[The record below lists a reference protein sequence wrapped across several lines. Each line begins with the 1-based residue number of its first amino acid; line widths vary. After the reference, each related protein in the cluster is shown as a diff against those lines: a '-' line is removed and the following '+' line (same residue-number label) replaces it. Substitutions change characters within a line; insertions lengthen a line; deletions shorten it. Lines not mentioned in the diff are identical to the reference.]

1 MSTLPF
7 EKRKS
12 ASLICHLR
20 KDMQGIVYA
29 LRTDFPELRIKEYHE
44 VTPKS
49 EEDFVSLTKVVR
61 ICSSVIKAE
70 EISDIANANILN
82 HEMAKHLENKPK
94 KTLIEMNALSRYR
107 IAECYGLPLESLT
120 EEFITDYGKY
130 DEMKWFRNLQKL
142 RDAGTNNESAVE
154 AITRENFR
162 NDRLTTAT
170 QAEKHRICLELLKIC
185 TPVKDIN
192 DRNKCKGNDIKACLE
207 SSKSI
212 KYLQELVPKM
222 SRVFDNADSFQ
233 RAKKTGLKTLRS
245 KLGLLNSALY
255 ATYRLKLKTTD
266 KSLRYYSL
274 VGVFDK
280 AYTPE
285 LPLYQTGEGQ
295 FYENGEDIRYGYSKL
310 SPDEIETSPSSDI
323 QLCQELFDIC

>member
-1 MSTLPF
+1 QMSTLPF

-29 LRTDFPELRIKEYHE
+29 LRTDFPELRIKEYHGKSDPAEKAQDFGNFERAFCLFNSYIETNARTNQMLFRMRSVKDYIYYIEQISSNVPITEEGLFNWLLKAKRECLPQELQNRRIFPDIESIIRKKDISTIRLWVVMVDFLKKAGMVVSIIE

-154 AITRENFR
+154 AIT
-162 NDRLTTAT
+162 
-170 QAEKHRICLELLKIC
+170 
-185 TPVKDIN
+185 
-192 DRNKCKGNDIKACLE
+192 
-207 SSKSI
+207 
-212 KYLQELVPKM
+212 
-222 SRVFDNADSFQ
+222 
-233 RAKKTGLKTLRS
+233 
-245 KLGLLNSALY
+245 
-255 ATYRLKLKTTD
+255 
-266 KSLRYYSL
+266 
-274 VGVFDK
+274 
-280 AYTPE
+280 
-285 LPLYQTGEGQ
+285 
-295 FYENGEDIRYGYSKL
+295 
-310 SPDEIETSPSSDI
+310 
-323 QLCQELFDIC
+323 